1 MTERPAATAA
11 LWDPAQYERF
21 REERAQPYRDLAGLV
36 QRRDGMRVVDLGCGT
51 GEMTV
56 WLHGELRAA
65 ETVGIDSSDE
75 MLEHARPRAGDGLR
89 FERGDI
95 VEFAAQTG
103 DGDGERYDLI
113 FSNAALQWVSGH
125 ETLLAGFRDRLTA
138 GGQIAIQVP
147 SGGEHPTRDILGTLA
162 AEEPY
167 ASAMRGYRRA
177 GGNTRTPDWYARQLY
192 ELGFAEQ
199 NVRMQ
204 VYPHLLP
211 GARSVV
217 EWFKGSGLAPYR
229 ERLSAGVY
237 ADLVAEYERRVVERS
252 GEDEPYFLPFNRILI
267 WGRMP

>member
-1 MTERPAATAA
+1 MTESPASTNA

-21 REERAQPYRDLAGLV
+21 REERAQPYRDLASLV
-36 QRRDGMRVVDLGCGT
+36 QRRHSMRVIDLGCGT
-51 GEMTV
+51 GEMTA
-56 WLHGELRAA
+56 WLHGELAAA
-65 ETVGIDSSDE
+65 ETVGLDSSDE
-75 MLEHARPRAGDGLR
+75 MLEHARPRAGGGLR

-95 VEFAAQTG
+95 VEFAAR
-103 DGDGERYDLI
+103 DGGENRYDLI

-125 ETLLAGFRDRLTA
+125 EALFASFRDLLTP

-162 AEEPY
+162 AEKPY
-167 ASAMRGYRRA
+167 ASAMQGYRRA

-192 ELGFAEQ
+192 ELGFADQ

-204 VYPHLLP
+204 VYPHVLP
-211 GARSVV
+211 EARSVV
-217 EWFKGSGLAPYR
+217 EWFKGSGLGPYR
-229 ERLSAGVY
+229 ERMSAELY

-267 WGRMP
+267 WGRLP